1 VECGLPTLRSH
12 RGGGD
17 GRGPVSRGV
26 AVVHCRGSPQD
37 AQERAGH
44 QDHGTA
50 VVYANNQ
57 LATQLR
63 EYHGKFKHDYDW
75 HLN

>member
-1 VECGLPTLRSH
+1 MA
-12 RGGGD
+12 
-17 GRGPVSRGV
+17 RGPMSRGV
-26 AVVHCRGSPQD
+26 AMVRCRSSPQD

-50 VVYANNQ
+50 VVYANDQ

-63 EYHGKFKHDYDW
+63 AYHDKCKHDDDW
-75 HLN
+75 PLNAP